1 MNQIQEVIKQIK
13 TSINLIEEKQYQRA
27 TKLLNDLAGT
37 NYSLLEEYNKE
48 FGEID
53 ILIRE
58 KESLKEEVRD
68 LESKID
74 DKDKEID
81 EKDDET
87 TSLEND
93 ILQLNSKIQDLEQEV
108 SILTDK
114 NFELEEFIK
123 LSQNN

>member
-13 TSINLIEEKQYQRA
+13 TSIQLIEEKQFQRA

-53 ILIRE
+53 MLIRE
-58 KESLKEEVRD
+58 QEDLKTEVRD
-68 LESKID
+68 LVSKIEEN
-74 DKDKEID
+74 DKEIE
-81 EKDDET
+81 EKDDEI

-108 SILTDK
+108 SMLTDK